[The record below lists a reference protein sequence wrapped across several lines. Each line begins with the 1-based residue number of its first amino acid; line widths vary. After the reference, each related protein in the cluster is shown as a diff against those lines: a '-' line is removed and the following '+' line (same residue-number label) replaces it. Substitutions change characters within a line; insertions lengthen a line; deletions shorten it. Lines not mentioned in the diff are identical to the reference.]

1 MEGVYIKFLLSNGFN
16 NQIGNSHLLLLI
28 FKSTGWESFNSL
40 YTFLNHECHLCSLC
54 PCIILWRP
62 LHLQLCNIKYLYSRL
77 NYAGWVVEGL
87 CASFHVL
94 PSLPYQYFLIAWY
107 HFKYF
112 LVVTN
117 FSFSHLC
124 MVNDDWFGKYHLNV
138 ALVPVFGF
146 LECRIAYLSN
156 LNLCSSL
163 VYHLS
168 FWVHYFP
175 FYCWI

>member
-1 MEGVYIKFLLSNGFN
+1 MCFYLLISSNHSPRFFIILYHFFNNLFFTLMGCFLSFTHGVYIKFLLSNSFN

-28 FKSTGWESFNSL
+28 FKSTRWESFNSL
-40 YTFLNHECHLCSLC
+40 YTFLKHECHLFSLC
-54 PCIILWRP
+54 PCIIQWRP
-62 LHLQLCNIKYLYSRL
+62 LHLQLCNIKYFYARL
-77 NYAGWVVEGL
+77 NYAGWVGEGL

-138 ALVPVFGF
+138 ELPT
-146 LECRIAYLSN
+146 
-156 LNLCSSL
+156 
-163 VYHLS
+163 
-168 FWVHYFP
+168 P
-175 FYCWI
+175 